1 MCIVGC
7 TMETSRM
14 SILIHAEN
22 VQKYFPT
29 GGSFLKKPQ
38 YIRAIDNIS
47 LDIHGGETLG
57 LAGESGCGKTTLGRV
72 MLGLVEPTSGRVC
85 FEGKDILKMK
95 KDTLRELR
103 RNTGAVFQ
111 DPIGSLNPRKSIR
124 KILSLPFQIHTRYD
138 NDRIEREISNLLHLV
153 GISPPEIYLNRYP
166 HEFSGGQRQRIGIAR
181 AIALH
186 PKFILADEP
195 VSSLDLSV
203 RAQILGLMKE
213 IQREF
218 NLSCLFI
225 THDLSV
231 LRSISHR
238 VAIMYLGKIVEL
250 AGVEEL
256 YNNPIHPYTKAIL
269 AATPIP
275 NPKKKKKEVMLG
287 GDVPSP
293 VSPPPGCR
301 FHTRCWA
308 KRDVCS
314 LKEPVLVDTGNG
326 HYVACHL

>member
-1 MCIVGC
+1 
-7 TMETSRM
+7 M
-14 SILIHAEN
+14 S
-22 VQKYFPT
+22 K
-29 GGSFLKKPQ
+29 
-38 YIRAIDNIS
+38 
-47 LDIHGGETLG
+47 
-57 LAGESGCGKTTLGRV
+57 
-72 MLGLVEPTSGRVC
+72 
-85 FEGKDILKMK
+85 
-95 KDTLRELR
+95 RELGELR
-103 RNTGAVFQ
+103 KNTGVVFQ

-124 KILSLPFQIHTRYD
+124 RILSLPFEVHTKYD
-138 NDRIEREISNLLHLV
+138 KDRVQAEISNLLDLV
-153 GISPPEIYLNRYP
+153 GLSPPEAYLNRYP

-203 RAQILGLMKE
+203 RAQILGLMKK
-213 IQREF
+213 IQNNF
-218 NLSCLFI
+218 SLSYLFI

-256 YNNPIHPYTKAIL
+256 YNNPVHPYTKAIL

-275 NPKKKKKEVMLG
+275 DPKKKRKKLVLG

-293 VSPPPGCR
+293 VNPPNGCR

-308 KRDVCS
+308 KKDDCAV
-314 LKEPVLVDTGNG
+314 KEPALLDIGDG
-326 HYVACHL
+326 HYVSCHISR

>member
-1 MCIVGC
+1 MN
-7 TMETSRM
+7 T
-14 SILIHAEN
+14 LIHAEK

-29 GGSFLKKPQ
+29 GGSFARKPE
-38 YIRAIDNIS
+38 YVRAVDDINIK
-47 LDIHGGETLG
+47 IGYGETLG

-72 MLGLVEPTSGRVC
+72 LLGLIEPTSGQVL
-85 FEGKDILKMK
+85 FEGKDIFEMK
-95 KDTLRELR
+95 KRELKNLR
-103 RNTGAVFQ
+103 KNTGVVFQ

-124 KILSLPFQIHTRYD
+124 QILSLPFRVHTEYGE
-138 NDRIEREISNLLHLV
+138 DRIETEISNLLNLV
-153 GISPPEIYLNRYP
+153 GMSPPETYLNRYP

-186 PKFILADEP
+186 PRFILADEP

-203 RAQILGLMKE
+203 RAQILGLMKN

-218 NLSCLFI
+218 NLSYLFI

-238 VAIMYLGKIVEL
+238 VAIMYLGKLVEL
-250 AGVEEL
+250 AGADEL
-256 YNNPIHPYTKAIL
+256 YQNPLHPYTKAIL
-269 AATPIP
+269 AATPVP
-275 NPKKKKKEVMLG
+275 NPKKKRKEEVLG

-293 VSPPPGCR
+293 VNPPAGCR

-308 KRDVCS
+308 RKDYCS
-314 LKEPVLVDTGNG
+314 TREPTLVDSGNG
-326 HYVACHL
+326 HYVSCHLS

>member
-1 MCIVGC
+1 MTALV
-7 TMETSRM
+7 
-14 SILIHAEN
+14 HAEN
-22 VQKYFPT
+22 VEKYFPT
-29 GGSFLKKPQ
+29 GGSFLRKRE
-38 YIRAIDNIS
+38 YVRAVDNIS
-47 LDIHGGETLG
+47 LEIGRGETLG

-72 MLGLVEPTSGRVC
+72 LLGLIEATSGRIS
-85 FEGKDILKMK
+85 FEGKDILKMSK
-95 KDTLRELR
+95 EELKELR
-103 RNTGAVFQ
+103 KNTGVVFQ

-124 KILSLPFQIHTRYD
+124 QILSLPFQVHTKYD
-138 NDRIEREISNLLHLV
+138 KDHVEDEISNLLDLV
-153 GISPPEIYLNRYP
+153 GLSPPETYLNRYP

-203 RAQILGLMKE
+203 RAQILGLMKR
-213 IQREF
+213 IQNNF
-218 NLSCLFI
+218 ALSYLFI

-256 YNNPIHPYTKAIL
+256 YNDPIHPYTKAIL

-275 NPKKKKKEVMLG
+275 DPKKKKKELMLG

-293 VSPPPGCR
+293 VNPPPGCR

-308 KRDVCS
+308 KRDDCS
-314 LKEPVLVDTGNG
+314 AKEPTLVDVGNR
-326 HYVACHL
+326 HYVACHVSR